1 MCLPAGLRQAFVTPD
16 PLCAA
21 CLSNVEAGR
30 IEEVESFVVDT
41 LGVQFRG
48 LLQLDAALVPGACPS
63 AEMPSVGPNPALH
76 GLDRRLPPG
85 FYVAIGR
92 NPSESAVVDRDWL
105 DASTT
110 GEASWSF
117 VDEVVYAAA
126 EIWTRSYDSTYVAG
140 EYSHPMRAQIFART
154 DAAALAR
161 WNDGAPIARVLRVSI
176 QHDV

>member
-1 MCLPAGLRQAFVTPD
+1 MCPPSLLGRALVDPD
-16 PLCAA
+16 PLCIA
-21 CLSNVEAGR
+21 CLSNAEEGR
-30 IEEVESFVVDT
+30 IEEVESFAEDT

-48 LLQLDAALVPGACPS
+48 LLQLDAALVPGACPA
-63 AEMPSVGPNPALH
+63 AEMPSVGPDPALQ
-76 GLDRRLPPG
+76 GLDRRFPPG
-85 FYVAIGR
+85 IYVAIGR
-92 NPSESAVVDRDWL
+92 NPSESAVADRDWL

-140 EYSHPMRAQIFART
+140 EYSHPMQAQIFART

-161 WNDGAPIARVLRVSI
+161 WNDGAPIARGRHVSSRK
-176 QHDV
+176 DG

>member
-1 MCLPAGLRQAFVTPD
+1 MVDPD
-16 PLCAA
+16 PLCIA
-21 CLSNVEAGR
+21 CLSNAEEGR
-30 IEEVESFVVDT
+30 IEEVESFAEDT

-48 LLQLDAALVPGACPS
+48 LLQLDASLVPGACPA
-63 AEMPSVGPNPALH
+63 AEMPSVGPDPALH

-92 NPSESAVVDRDWL
+92 NPSESAVADRDWL

-126 EIWTRSYDSTYVAG
+126 EIWTRSYDSTYAAG
-140 EYSHPMRAQIFART
+140 EYAHPMRAQIF
-154 DAAALAR
+154 
-161 WNDGAPIARVLRVSI
+161 IVLVLYLLI
-176 QHDV
+176 